1 MQLAEVSLAL
11 GAIEDQVLCH
21 LKYVKI
27 PQGNTVQNV
36 VMWHLMSFPHL
47 VFSRFFQKRE
57 KFRKPEKLKRT
68 SAQDS
73 MTSLRNSKQSRLNS
87 RKSLLMLITPKRR
100 SRWVNCPGLTVK
112 EMLIL
117 LVCNAK
123 LNYNPGCEIRLVF
136 ISFSQC
142 LAEDLDSCG
151 RTLSELDAAV
161 QEFGRRNPLLAKQL
175 GDAISKLSEMHHHTT
190 RLADCRNNWLKKV
203 YCFFSSTLHRTA
215 VVLFVC
221 FLL

>member
-1 MQLAEVSLAL
+1 
-11 GAIEDQVLCH
+11 
-21 LKYVKI
+21 
-27 PQGNTVQNV
+27 
-36 VMWHLMSFPHL
+36 
-47 VFSRFFQKRE
+47 
-57 KFRKPEKLKRT
+57 
-68 SAQDS
+68 

-87 RKSLLMLITPKRR
+87 RKNLQMLITPKRR
-100 SRWVNCPGLTVK
+100 SRWVNSPGLTVK

-117 LVCNAK
+117 LVWNAK
-123 LNYNPGCEIRLVF
+123 LKYNSGCEIRLVF

-203 YCFFSSTLHRTA
+203 YFFSALLYIVQLLCCVLCFF
-215 VVLFVC
+215 
-221 FLL
+221 LL